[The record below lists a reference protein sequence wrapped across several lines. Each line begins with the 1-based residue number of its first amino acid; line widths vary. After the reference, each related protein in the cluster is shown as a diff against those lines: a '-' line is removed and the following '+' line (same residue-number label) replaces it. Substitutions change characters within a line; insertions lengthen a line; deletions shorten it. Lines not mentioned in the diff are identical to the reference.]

1 MVFSE
6 ARRIRD
12 GISWGLP
19 CMSIRIP
26 FHPTRTNSFIR
37 DFVHEKT
44 STLQPRKIML
54 YEYEYRVDD
63 EQLIVMRGQGW
74 F

>member
-1 MVFSE
+1 
-6 ARRIRD
+6 
-12 GISWGLP
+12 
-19 CMSIRIP
+19 MSIRFP